1 MKNLQRGFT
10 LIELMI
16 VVAII
21 GILAAVA
28 LPAYQDYTV
37 RTKVSEGLLL
47 AISAKVSVAE
57 SFASGDTVAMNA
69 SNAIWIAGFVATK
82 YVSDITIADNTGV
95 ITVTYET
102 GADALP
108 QLAVG
113 NTLVL
118 SPFIGGSPLVS
129 GATGGNIDWA
139 CTSAGSVTATASG
152 YAVAT
157 LGSVSQRYAPSQC
170 K

>member
-1 MKNLQRGFT
+1 MKKVQQGFT

-37 RTKVSEGLLL
+37 RTKVSEGLGL
-47 AISAKVSVAE
+47 AQSAKVSVSE
-57 SFASGDTVAMNA
+57 SFAAGDTTAMNA
-69 SNAIWIAGFVATK
+69 ANADWNANFVATK
-82 YVSDITIADNTGV
+82 FVQAITIADNTGV
-95 ITVTYET
+95 ITVTYDI

-108 QLAVG
+108 QLNGA
-113 NTLVL
+113 NTITI
-118 SPFIGGSPLVS
+118 SPFVGGVALAS
-129 GATGGNIDWA
+129 GAAGNIDWA
-139 CTSAGSVTATASG
+139 CAGVTSVNATANG
-152 YAVAT
+152 ITPAT
-157 LGSVSQRYAPSQC
+157 LGTVLARYLPSQC

>member
-1 MKNLQRGFT
+1 MKKVQQGFT

-37 RTKVSEGLLL
+37 RTKVSEGLGL
-47 AISAKVSVAE
+47 AQSAKVSVSE
-57 SFASGDTVAMNA
+57 SFAAGDVTAMNA
-69 SNAIWIAGFVATK
+69 ASTDWNANFVATK
-82 YVSDITIADNTGV
+82 YVQTIAIAANTGV
-95 ITVTYET
+95 ITVTYDV

-108 QLAVG
+108 QLNGA
-113 NTLVL
+113 NEITL
-118 SPFIGGSPLVS
+118 SPFVGNAALAS
-129 GATGGNIDWA
+129 GAAGNIDWA
-139 CTSAGSVTATASG
+139 CAGATNVTATANG
-152 YAVAT
+152 YAPTAPANPVIA
-157 LGSVSQRYAPSQC
+157 RYLPSQC

>member
-1 MKNLQRGFT
+1 MKKVQQGFT

-37 RTKVSEGLLL
+37 RTKVSEGLLI
-47 AISAKVSVAE
+47 AQSAKISVAE

-69 SNAIWIAGFVATK
+69 ANAIWNADFVATK
-82 YVSDITIADNTGV
+82 YVDDIGIADDTGV
-95 ITVTYET
+95 ITISYDV

-108 QLAVG
+108 QLDGA
-113 NTLVL
+113 NTILI
-118 SPFIGGSPLVS
+118 SPYIGGDALAS
-129 GATGGNIDWA
+129 GAAGNIDWA
-139 CTSAGSVTATASG
+139 CTSAGVATATANG
-152 YAVAT
+152 YADAGAGTV
-157 LGSVSQRYAPSQC
+157 VSRYAPSQC